1 MRFLGLILGL
11 VSLASLTAEAVEM
24 QNLVQ
29 IYQQALVHDPLW
41 ASAQSSRLATQEK
54 LVQGNAQLLP
64 TVSLSAGASEVQ
76 ADTNFLGSSSVPL
89 HGGKHSFETYNYGVN
104 VTQPVY
110 RKQLRAQLE
119 QAKSQVAQA
128 DKQLS
133 LAQQNLMLRVSKSY
147 FDILLAQDKIN
158 LIDAQ
163 KSAIN
168 HQLNQAKA
176 NFEVGTA
183 TITDFNEAQARFD
196 LIKAQEIAAINELEV
211 KKRAIQFIIGG
222 VPEMLSSVRADLAP
236 QSPEPIEMEK
246 WVDVA
251 EKNNLNVAMLQQ
263 AVEIANQE
271 IERQNAGHLPTLDAV
286 GSYSNTYA
294 NGTTSGLGSG
304 SDMTVATIGL
314 QLQIPIYQGGY
325 VSSKVREAA
334 ANQQKALDDL
344 DAAKR
349 QADLDARSA
358 YLNLMSSIS
367 QIKAYEQALSSSQS
381 QLDSTNLGYEV
392 GVRNSV
398 EVLNAQQQFFSAK
411 RDLLQSQYTYLL
423 NVLSLKFSVGLLSE
437 ADLESVNQQLVS
449 R

>member
-11 VSLASLTAEAVEM
+11 VFVASPTAQAAET

-29 IYQQALVHDPLW
+29 IYQQALAHDPLW

-64 TVSLSAGASEVQ
+64 TVSFSASASEVQ
-76 ADTNFLGSSSVPL
+76 ADTKFLGNSSVL
-89 HGGKHSFETYNYGVN
+89 QGGKHSFETYNYGVN

-110 RKQLRAQLE
+110 RKQLRAQLA

-128 DKQLS
+128 DTQLS
-133 LAQQNLMLRVSKSY
+133 LAQQNLMLRVSKNY
-147 FDILLAQDKIN
+147 FDVLLAQDKIT

-163 KSAIN
+163 KTAIN
-168 HQLNQAKA
+168 HQLDQARA

-196 LIKAQEIAAINELEV
+196 LIKAQEIAAINDLEV
-211 KKRAIQFIIGG
+211 KKRAIQFMIGG
-222 VPEMLSSVRADLAP
+222 TPQVLSAVRSDLSP
-236 QSPEPIEMEK
+236 QMPEPMEMEK
-246 WVDVA
+246 WVEFA
-251 EKNNLNVAMLQQ
+251 EKNNLTVAMQQ
-263 AVEIANQE
+263 QVVEVANQE

-286 GSYSNTYA
+286 GAYSNTYA
-294 NGTTSGLGSG
+294 NGTTTGLGSG

-325 VSSKVREAA
+325 VSSKVREATV
-334 ANQQKALDDL
+334 NQQKALDDL

-398 EVLNAQQQFFSAK
+398 DVLNAQQQFFSAK
-411 RDLLQSQYTYLL
+411 RDLLQSQYSYLL
-423 NVLSLKFSVGLLSE
+423 NVLSLKFAVGLLSE
-437 ADLESVNQQLVS
+437 ADLEGVNQQLVS
-449 R
+449 H